1 MRSVFRVKI
10 AFLMAALAVA
20 ACSVVTAQDAS
31 GDRRP
36 KEDFSAADVAAAQQF
51 ASTLGI
57 TDWLGPLAPVALS
70 PFFGI
75 ACLSGMSLY
84 GGSWVSPD
92 NPFLG
97 DTSPL
102 HNPAVFWTF
111 LGLTLLTSIPRLTK
125 VSKPFA
131 QSVDQIEA
139 WAGIITMVVLK
150 IMMGVAAPDAEQLDV
165 VQLGL
170 VSFTIDTLLVIAAAV
185 NIFVINA
192 VKFFFEMLIWIT
204 PVPAIDAVFEVS
216 NKTVCGGL
224 MAIYGFSPSIATA
237 INLAMLLASLV
248 VFRWIY
254 RREVFF
260 RTVLLDAVWSVFA
273 PPKGIAKPELVVFP
287 TSPVGP
293 FPARARC
300 LLLRTEDGWS
310 LIQPRLLRSSLLMEV
325 MAQDCCL
332 ELHRGYFTNSLK
344 LTGAHSTELTF
355 SRRYNSR
362 LSELAEFIG
371 AGYVAPE
378 TSDLPDRATLK
389 TELT

>member
-10 AFLMAALAVA
+10 VCLMAALAVA
-20 ACSVVTAQDAS
+20 ACSVVTAQDTGEERQS
-31 GDRRP
+31 
-36 KEDFSAADVAAAQQF
+36 KKDFSAADVAAAQQF

-75 ACLSGMSLY
+75 AWLSGMSLY

-97 DTSPL
+97 DASPL

-150 IMMGVAAPDAEQLDV
+150 IMMGVSAPDAEQLDV

-170 VSFTIDTLLVIAAAV
+170 VSFTIDTLLVIAAAI

-204 PVPAIDAVFEVS
+204 PVPAIDAVFEVG

-224 MAIYGFSPSIATA
+224 MAVYGFSPSIATA
-237 INLAMLLASLV
+237 INLAMLLVSLV

-260 RTVLLDAVWSVFA
+260 RTVLLDAVWSVLA
-273 PPKGIAKPELVVFP
+273 PPKRVAKPELVVFP
-287 TSPVGP
+287 TSAVGP

-300 LLLRTEDGWS
+300 FLLRTENGWS
-310 LIQPRLLRSSLLMEV
+310 LTQPRLLRSSLLLDV
-325 MAQDCCL
+325 TASDCCL
-332 ELHRGYFTNSLK
+332 ELHQGYFTNSLK
-344 LTGAHSTELTF
+344 LTGVHSTELTF

-362 LSELAEFIG
+362 LSELAEHIG
-371 AGYVAPE
+371 AGYVVPE
-378 TSDLPDRATLK
+378 TADLPGRATLK